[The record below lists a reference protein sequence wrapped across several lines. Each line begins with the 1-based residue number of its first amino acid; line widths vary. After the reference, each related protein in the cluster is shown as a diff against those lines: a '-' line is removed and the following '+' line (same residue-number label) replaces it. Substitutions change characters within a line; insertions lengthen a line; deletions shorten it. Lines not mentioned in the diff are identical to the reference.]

1 MLSKY
6 IIAVDGGGTKTV
18 FCAYNLKDA
27 SKTYFYSGSTNYKSV
42 GEDTAR
48 ENLITGFRN
57 IFDQMSLRKEE
68 IKAIILGLSG
78 YDSEEDYQIY
88 YNMLSMLDID
98 KSLVYICN
106 DSELAFHAGGEVPGM
121 AIICGTGSI
130 AIGIDTAGRT
140 KRAGG
145 WGSLISDL
153 GSGYWI
159 GSEVIKQL
167 LLYCDG
173 CGPYEAVFEKIR
185 KEYHAESYSALPM
198 IITRLNSGEIAAAA
212 KVIIE
217 YAESGDVYSAGITDK
232 AIEYLCILADSIY
245 KKLNFCG
252 EESID
257 IVIAGSLFKSKFFAD
272 KLEKSLRLDYS
283 MKNIRLL
290 PAVMKPVDGGIKL
303 GLGRIM
309 KN

>member
-18 FCAYNLKDA
+18 FCAYNLKDS

-57 IFDQMSLRKEE
+57 IFDQMSLGKEE

-88 YNMLSMLDID
+88 YNMLSTLDID

-106 DSELAFHAGGEVPGM
+106 DSELAFYAGGEAPGI

-130 AIGIDTAGRT
+130 AIGIDAAGRT

-159 GSEVIKQL
+159 GAEVIKQL

-185 KEYHAESYSALPM
+185 KEYNAESYSALPM
-198 IITRLNSGEIAAAA
+198 IITRLNSGEIASAA

-217 YAESGDVYSAGITDK
+217 CAESGDVYSADITDK

-252 EESID
+252 KKSID

-272 KLEKSLRLDYS
+272 KLEKSLRQDYG
-283 MKNIRLL
+283 MKNIRIL